1 MTLVHRVDFPEQIGS
16 LTEYMRH
23 RGGRGL
29 TAAQSMTSD
38 QIIDVVLASGLRGR
52 GGAGFPTGR
61 KWRTVADMHSS
72 ELPTSVVIN
81 AAEGEPGTFKDRHLL
96 RIDPYQV
103 IEGALIAARAVKAN
117 EVIIA
122 LKKINVEHQQILA
135 RAIDEVLEA
144 GWADGVDVHV
154 VLGPDEYLFGEE
166 SALLEVVDGRNPFP
180 RIAPPYRRGVVE
192 LVDTAADIGTKSGLS
207 AHVHMAGAAGDAPP
221 ALVNN
226 VETISNVAHILARGA
241 DWFKTLGTEKSTGTF
256 LCTVTGA
263 TIREGIGEVIAGTP
277 LSEVIEEIGGG
288 MAPERW
294 IKAIIS
300 GVSNRVI
307 TADLLE
313 TPVSYEAMQ
322 PLGIGPGSGGFIVFD
337 DQTDMISV
345 AAGVAEFLAI
355 ESCGQCSPC
364 KFDGLEISNKLA
376 ALCRN
381 EASPQDWKA
390 IEHRLDTVATGARCA
405 LASQQQSTV
414 ASILEV
420 FADEVE
426 AHLAKTAAPVT
437 PFLVAELRDL
447 ADGVAVWD
455 ERHADKQADWSY
467 DTSWSGTVPADLFGD
482 HREGGKLAE

>member
-16 LTEYMRH
+16 LSDYIRH

-29 TAAQSMTSD
+29 KAAQAMTPD
-38 QIIDVVLASGLRGR
+38 EIIAVILDSGLRGR

-61 KWRTVADMHSS
+61 KWRTVADMHSR
-72 ELPTSVVIN
+72 ELPTTVVIN

-103 IEGALIAARAVKAN
+103 IEGALIAALAVQAT

-122 LKKINVEHQQILA
+122 LKKINVDHQRILQQ
-135 RAIDEVLEA
+135 AISEIAEA
-144 GWADGVDVHV
+144 GWAEGVDVHA

-192 LVDTAADIGTKSGLS
+192 LVDTNADVGTESGLS

-226 VETISNVAHILARGA
+226 VETISNVPHILARGA
-241 DWFKTLGTEKSTGTF
+241 EWFRTEGTEASTGTF
-256 LCTVTGA
+256 VCTITGS
-263 TIREGIGEVIAGTP
+263 TERDGVGEAIAGTP
-277 LSEVIEEIGGG
+277 LSQVIEDIGGG
-288 MAPERW
+288 MPEGRTV
-294 IKAIIS
+294 KAVIS

-307 TADLLE
+307 TSDQLE

-337 DQTDMISV
+337 DQTDMVSV
-345 AAGVAEFLAI
+345 AAGVAKFLAV

-364 KFDGLEISNKLA
+364 KLDGLEIADKLA
-376 ALCRN
+376 LLCRN
-381 EASPQDWKA
+381 DASRQDWAA
-390 IEHRLDTVATGARCA
+390 IQHRLDTVATGARCA
-405 LASQQQSTV
+405 LAGQQQATV

-426 AHLAKTAAPVT
+426 AHLTKQAAPVE
-437 PFLVAELRDL
+437 PFLIAELRDID
-447 ADGVAVWD
+447 AGVATWD
-455 ERHADKQADWSY
+455 ERHADKQPDWSY
-467 DTSWSGTVPADLFGD
+467 DTTWSGRVPADLFGD
-482 HREGGKLAE
+482 HREGGRLAE